1 MNKQFSDSFCFFTW
15 EISFWAVL
23 SVRFLLAWIRIL
35 PHLNQNLTSV
45 LFYFVL
51 AVNQIWS
58 NHTHSVLRMFF
69 WGGGVALLYFF
80 VAYLLFMG
88 FKYTWFVVR
97 GLNIVNTVLWCGK
110 GQWVVQGHLLISLLF
125 LQSWFFPGWWRGRK
139 KGWRRAEEREMRFEG
154 SYSSIL
160 SKRLKN
166 WWCSVACD
174 NKYFLKGLHL
184 AFT

>member
-1 MNKQFSDSFCFFTW
+1 MRDFFLGSFVC
-15 EISFWAVL
+15 A
-23 SVRFLLAWIRIL
+23 LLTG
-35 PHLNQNLTSV
+35 LNQDFTTFESKFDVSSFLFCPGCQSNL
-45 LFYFVL
+45 
-51 AVNQIWS
+51 IKP
-58 NHTHSVLRMFF
+58 HTLSPENVFL
-69 WGGGVALLYFF
+69 GGGVALLYFF